1 MCCVFWA
8 SVNSSSLSQGDKLGC
23 ELPPL
28 LGIKSPGTVLARSQ
42 TWQGPRGRSVQDKRE
57 QPTSRAN
64 YSPMSP
70 RHCLNKSWALD
81 STTLHIPWAAFS
93 EASTWDAIWWSLRW
107 GQPMFPQRKHYFNS
121 FLCHHLVMLLK
132 KWWVTLTVTWKVYL
146 EGFRLLQSWH
156 YIHFLI

>member
-42 TWQGPRGRSVQDKRE
+42 NWQGPRGRSVQDKRE

-70 RHCLNKSWALD
+70 RHCLIKSWAVD
-81 STTLHIPWAAFS
+81 STTLDIPWAAFS
-93 EASTWDAIWWSLRW
+93 EASTCDAIRWSLRW
-107 GQPMFPQRKHYFNS
+107 GQPMFPQRKDS
-121 FLCHHLVMLLK
+121 FKQGIYEKTPSTRSPSTTKPSSREHLSNP
-132 KWWVTLTVTWKVYL
+132 
-146 EGFRLLQSWH
+146 QSCGH
-156 YIHFLI
+156 R

>member
-70 RHCLNKSWALD
+70 RHCLNESWALD

-107 GQPMFPQRKHYFNS
+107 GQPMFPQRKHYFKQGVYEKTQSTRSPSTTKPSGREHLSNS
-121 FLCHHLVMLLK
+121 QTCVH
-132 KWWVTLTVTWKVYL
+132 
-146 EGFRLLQSWH
+146 R
-156 YIHFLI
+156 